1 MNGISSNLK
10 KQIKELILLFRIL
23 IRAEY
28 KINSNYYMHS
38 NYFVYILMIIVLV
51 LFPISE
57 DMKVGYSNS
66 VLIPV
71 LLVDIVL
78 IGIYYMVCI
87 EMYLK
92 LKSLQDNAKNGIL
105 EVIPISFQKESC
117 IRFIVINSK
126 IDVDSI
132 IMQNIESN
140 SRIIDKKIKEE
151 SLKMIDSLSKEE
163 KKAALKEY
171 LEKSVERLFNSV
183 LIINSIVLIY
193 IFITIIKAI
202 N

>member
-1 MNGISSNLK
+1 MNGIGRNLK

-23 IRAEY
+23 IGAEY

-57 DMKVGYSNS
+57 DMKIGYPKSVFIS
-66 VLIPV
+66 VLVI
-71 LLVDIVL
+71 DIVL
-78 IGIYYMVCI
+78 IGFYYIVCI

-105 EVIPISFQKESC
+105 EVMPISFQKESC
-117 IRFIVINSK
+117 IRFIIINSR
-126 IDVDSI
+126 IDVDNI
-132 IMQNIESN
+132 IMENIESN
-140 SRIIDKKIKEE
+140 SRIIDEKIKEE
-151 SLKMIDSLSKEE
+151 GLKLIDSLSEEE

-171 LEKSVERLFNSV
+171 LEKSLERLFSSV
-183 LIINSIVLIY
+183 LIINSMVLIY

-202 N
+202 D